1 MHRRNHRPLG
11 CRPSLLIRRRGGHW
25 RVLAAALGAVLLT
38 TSAPSLGAS
47 LGAQERP
54 AGVSI
59 DLPSMERLAEEG
71 PVVRAQGVLTTPT
84 LSALVTAGFP
94 ARLRF
99 RVELWAEG
107 RLVDALQRAATWDVV
122 VRRLGGDERY
132 EVTQLVGAQR
142 VALGSYRA
150 LADAA
155 AAAERAV
162 RVPLR
167 APDDG
172 RSHYFVAAVE
182 VEALSVTDLDEVN
195 RWLRGEL
202 EPALRGDRAAAPALG
217 RGVRTLATRLLG
229 GDRRRYEARSR
240 SFRASSRT
248 TVSP

>member
-1 MHRRNHRPLG
+1 MHRRAVHRL
-11 CRPSLLIRRRGGHW
+11 RLT
-25 RVLAAALGAVLLT
+25 ATLGATLLMPI
-38 TSAPSLGAS
+38 APSFGVSLEAS
-47 LGAQERP
+47 LGAQERTP
-54 AGVSI
+54 GVVI
-59 DLPSMERLAEEG
+59 DLPAIERLAEDG
-71 PVVRAQGVLTTPT
+71 PTVRAQGVLAAPN

-142 VALGSYRA
+142 LSLGAYRA
-150 LADAA
+150 LRDAA

-167 APDDG
+167 APLDG
-172 RSHYFVAAVE
+172 RSHYFLATVE

-202 EPALRGDRAAAPALG
+202 EPALRGEGATAPALG
-217 RGVRTLATRLLG
+217 RGIRTLATRLLG

>member
-1 MHRRNHRPLG
+1 MHWVVR
-11 CRPSLLIRRRGGHW
+11 SLLRA
-25 RVLAAALGAVLLT
+25 VTLGAVLV
-38 TSAPSLGAS
+38 PSLGAS

-54 AGVSI
+54 PGVLI
-59 DLPSMERLAEEG
+59 ELPATERLADDG
-71 PVVRAQGVLTTPT
+71 PTVRAQGLLTSPNIAT
-84 LSALVTAGFP
+84 LVAAGFP

-99 RVELWAEG
+99 RLELWTEG
-107 RLVDALQRAATWDVV
+107 RLVDELQRAVTWDVV

-142 VALGSYRA
+142 VALGAYRMF
-150 LADAA
+150 ADAA
-155 AAAERAV
+155 GAAERGV

-167 APDDG
+167 APADG
-172 RSHYFVAAVE
+172 RSHYFVATVE

-202 EPALRGDRAAAPALG
+202 EPALRGDRDAAPALG
-217 RGVRTLATRLLG
+217 RGLRTLATRLLG

>member
-1 MHRRNHRPLG
+1 MHRWAVHRLRLVATLG
-11 CRPSLLIRRRGGHW
+11 ATLLTLI
-25 RVLAAALGAVLLT
+25 APALGT
-38 TSAPSLGAS
+38 SLGAS
-47 LGAQERP
+47 LGAQERTP
-54 AGVSI
+54 GVVI
-59 DLPSMERLAEEG
+59 DLPAIERLAEDG
-71 PVVRAQGVLTTPT
+71 PTVRAQGVLTASN

-107 RLVDALQRAATWDVV
+107 RLVDALQRAATWDVI

-150 LADAA
+150 LTDAA

-167 APDDG
+167 APADG
-172 RSHYFVAAVE
+172 RSHYFIATVE

-248 TVSP
+248 TISP